1 MKAIETA
8 LPGVLIL
15 EPRIFAD
22 ERGCFL
28 ETWNLERMAAVGLPT
43 LWVQDNL
50 SVSKQNVVRGIHYQT
65 LHPQGK
71 LVRVAA
77 GRVRDVAVDLRRTS
91 PTFGRHIAVDLD
103 AESARMLW
111 IPIGFAHG
119 FAVLDGPATFVYKV
133 TDYYCADGE
142 RTILWNDPDLA
153 IDWGIAA
160 DSAVVSSKDTA
171 GARFRDAE
179 VFEELPA

>member
-1 MKAIETA
+1 MKIIETA

-28 ETWNLERMAAVGLPT
+28 ETWNLERFAEAGLPT
-43 LWVQDNL
+43 HWVQDNL
-50 SVSKQNVVRGIHYQT
+50 SVSKTGVVRGLHYQT
-65 LHPQGK
+65 IHPQGK

-91 PTFGRHIAVDLD
+91 ATFGRHISVELD
-103 AESARMLW
+103 ADTARMLW
-111 IPIGFAHG
+111 IPVGFAHG
-119 FAVLDGPATFVYKV
+119 FSVLEGPATFVYKV
-133 TDYYCADGE
+133 TDGYCAAGE

-153 IDWGIAA
+153 IDWGLAA
-160 DSAVVSSKDTA
+160 DAVIVSGKDAA
-171 GARFRDAE
+171 GTRFAEAE
-179 VFEELPA
+179 VFEEVSA